1 MNFPG
6 VSLEVRTAQWG
17 ARDSLF
23 VEIGEVDRA
32 IGMFKFPDDI
42 ALGDSVNSGNSG

>member
-17 ARDSLF
+17 ARDRLF
-23 VEIGEVDRA
+23 VELGVVDRA
-32 IGMFKFPDDI
+32 IGMFEFSDDV
-42 ALGDSVNSGNSG
+42 A